1 MIKKTDIVYNSHGQ
15 LLDVYL
21 PEGQVNAVFLYIHG
35 GGLEAGNKNDGNL
48 FAELLADCGISTV
61 SINYRLYPDA
71 QFPDFIEDAADAV
84 AWIFQN
90 KALFGDC
97 DKLFAGGSSAGGY
110 ISMMLCF
117 DRRYLENHGISP
129 MDISGF
135 VHDSGQPTSHFNV
148 LKAKGLDFRRL
159 IVDET
164 APLYFVGIDP
174 EYPPMIFLIAD
185 HDMENRYEQTV
196 LVRSTME
203 HFGYDLSKAEL
214 KLMQGRHCAHLSADS
229 EQGENVFGTIIRDFI
244 LKIISL
250 SD

>member
-1 MIKKTDIVYNSHGQ
+1 MIKKSDVVYSNHGQ

-21 PEGQVNAVFLYIHG
+21 PEGQVNGVFIYIHG

-48 FAELLADCGISTV
+48 FAELLAGCGISTV
-61 SINYRLYPDA
+61 SINYRMYPDA

-84 AWIFQN
+84 AWVFQN
-90 KALFGDC
+90 KALFGGC
-97 DKLFAGGSSAGGY
+97 DRIFVGGSSAGGY

-117 DRRYLENHGISP
+117 DRRYLEKHGISP
-129 MDISGF
+129 MDITGF

-185 HDMENRYEQTV
+185 QDMENRYEQTV

-214 KLMQGRHCAHLSADS
+214 KLLHGRHCAHLTMDN
-229 EQGENVFGTIIRDFI
+229 ERGENVFGMIVRDFI
-244 LKIISL
+244 IKIMPL
-250 SD
+250 SH